1 MKKVLLFLLL
11 LVSVQTFAQIRRTA
25 VFDFTNPTAL
35 NPSITPEPEN
45 AGGNEEAY
53 NSGEREKERGSTQGQ
68 GEEEETVI

>member
-45 AGGNEEAY
+45 AQNVIKNFLDSDGNVVWAMLIF
-53 NSGEREKERGSTQGQ
+53 KTCL
-68 GEEEETVI
+68 TLT